1 MGKKKQ
7 VMLPANEVDLTV
19 VKYQPEKIEAPHLT
33 GFWFKLFV
41 KLMEAPL
48 IGNLIATH
56 LKQKNGITQE
66 LRCFSN
72 GTDLFSML
80 YVLEPEPGVV
90 CLEED
95 GKPEERVDLAFKC
108 LPHYDPSSRWSSDS
122 GEPFPFRYWKIR
134 DYGYAYRSKLT
145 TPSKASDFPLVLLFR
160 SSSRLINLCRAKG
173 CRALHLSNGG
183 IPLSILDGIFIAVKD
198 DIDCFPHP
206 SKGGST
212 WFHEVRQVKTDAVSV
227 SRLRNSGAILVGKAN
242 MHEFGMGT
250 TGNNP
255 NYGTPG
261 NPHNPKRYTGGSSS
275 GSAAIVASGFCSA
288 ALGTDGGG
296 SVRIPASLCGV
307 VGLKTTFGRTDL
319 KG

>member
-1 MGKKKQ
+1 
-7 VMLPANEVDLTV
+7 MLWAFHDFVEV
-19 VKYQPEKIEAPHLT
+19 
-33 GFWFKLFV
+33 
-41 KLMEAPL
+41 
-48 IGNLIATH
+48 
-56 LKQKNGITQE
+56 GIHE

-183 IPLSILDGIFIAVKD
+183 I
-198 DIDCFPHP
+198 
-206 SKGGST
+206 
-212 WFHEVRQVKTDAVSV
+212 
-227 SRLRNSGAILVGKAN
+227 
-242 MHEFGMGT
+242 
-250 TGNNP
+250 
-255 NYGTPG
+255 
-261 NPHNPKRYTGGSSS
+261 
-275 GSAAIVASGFCSA
+275 
-288 ALGTDGGG
+288 
-296 SVRIPASLCGV
+296 
-307 VGLKTTFGRTDL
+307 
-319 KG
+319 